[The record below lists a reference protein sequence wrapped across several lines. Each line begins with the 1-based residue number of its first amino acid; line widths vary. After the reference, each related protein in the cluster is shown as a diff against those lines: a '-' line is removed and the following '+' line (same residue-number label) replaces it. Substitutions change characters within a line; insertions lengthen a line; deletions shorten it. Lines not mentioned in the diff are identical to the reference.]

1 MEYVIGLTLSAA
13 VVWFATVVGLG
24 RDRSFYPTVLIIIG
38 SYYVLF
44 AAMGASRHT
53 LLAETVVAGI
63 FLLLAVLGFKRSLW
77 VIVVGSI
84 GHGLFDFVHHFFIDN
99 PGVPRWWPGF
109 CLAFD
114 VAFGVLLALRLIRNP
129 RLSEAKTPETT
140 PRM

>member
-1 MEYVIGLTLSAA
+1 MEYVVGLTLAAA

-44 AAMGASRHT
+44 AAMGASRRIV
-53 LLAETVVAGI
+53 LAEIVVAGI

-77 VIVVGSI
+77 VVVGGSI
-84 GHGLFDFVHHFFIDN
+84 GHGLFDFVHHFLIDN

-109 CLAFD
+109 CMAFD
-114 VAFGVLLALRLIRNP
+114 VVFGALLAWRLIRHG
-129 RLSEAKTPETT
+129 RLSDAKSPQI
-140 PRM
+140 PLV